1 MTATILEN
9 GGGAGFVPVVDDVL
23 QDIGVAAGRHR
34 CEKVAG
40 DELAAFGES
49 RSDER
54 PRFFDCISAV
64 EKDTVRARVWGEN
77 RWARRA
83 VAASDLDDG
92 MERRKVAG
100 GDHGRRLPGRLRD
113 HGLLENL
120 RGLGVAREKIE
131 GVRAVDAVEGRP
143 PALHAVE

>member
-9 GGGAGFVPVVDDVL
+9 GGCAGIVPVVGDVL
-23 QDIGVAAGRHR
+23 QDISVAAGRHR

-64 EKDTVRARVWGEN
+64 EKDTVRARVCVEN
-77 RWARRA
+77 RCEQRA

-100 GDHGRRLPGRLRD
+100 RSEERRVGKECRS
-113 HGLLENL
+113 
-120 RGLGVAREKIE
+120 
-131 GVRAVDAVEGRP
+131 
-143 PALHAVE
+143 